1 METSVDRPRPEGAV
15 LSVSSGRAHTFSKEI
30 RSSITLVA
38 GLGVEGDA
46 HSGETVRHRSR
57 VRADPTQPN
66 LRQVHLIHS
75 ELFDELR
82 TRGFAVG
89 PGDLGENIATVG
101 LDLLAL
107 PRDTELHIGSSAVVG
122 VTGLRN
128 PCSQLDTFQEGL
140 MQAVLDRGPSGELI
154 RKVGI
159 MGVVLAGGPVLPGD
173 PIVVALPDGPHRRLE
188 RV

>member
-1 METSVDRPRPEGAV
+1 LNRPSGAV
-15 LSVSSGRAHTFSKEI
+15 LSVSSGSTHAFSREI
-30 RSSITLVA
+30 RPSITLVA

-46 HSGETVRHRSR
+46 HSGETVRQRSR

-75 ELFDELR
+75 ELLDELR

-89 PGDLGENIATVG
+89 AGDLGENITTVG

-107 PRDTELHIGSSAVVG
+107 PRDAELHIGSSAV
-122 VTGLRN
+122 
-128 PCSQLDTFQEGL
+128 
-140 MQAVLDRGPSGELI
+140 
-154 RKVGI
+154 
-159 MGVVLAGGPVLPGD
+159 MGVVLAGGPIRPGD
-173 PIVVALPDGPHRRLE
+173 PIGVALPAEPHRRLE

>member
-1 METSVDRPRPEGAV
+1 MDHLRPGAAV
-15 LSVSSGRAHTFSKEI
+15 LSVSRGRTHAFSKEV
-30 RSSITLVA
+30 RPSITLVA
-38 GLGVEGDA
+38 GVGVEGDA

-75 ELFDELR
+75 ELFEELGS
-82 TRGFAVG
+82 RGFAVG
-89 PGDLGENIATVG
+89 SGDLGENVTTVG

-107 PRDTELHIGSSAVVG
+107 PRDARLHIGSSAVLA

-128 PCSQLDTFQEGL
+128 PCRQLDGFQAGL
-140 MQAVLDRGPSGELI
+140 MEAVLDRGPSGELI

-159 MGVVLAGGPVLPGD
+159 MAVVLAGGPIHPGD
-173 PIVVALPDGPHRRLE
+173 PIEVALPSGPHRRLE